1 MSSDSKWKF
10 WGSPPKP
17 FQKGTSLFY
26 LGSDVGNYLR
36 MFRNKLY
43 DKFPKLTV
51 EKLDESDVSGLFSQ
65 TSEKHHKHLRI
76 GAKIVLQQ
84 EIDELFATGG
94 KRFCCLTQ
102 SIAVPK
108 PYIKPKIEKKK
119 AKRVEKKAATTTTAV
134 ETQQNQTQQHMDAVP
149 VSTPVGICLKN
160 RKKTRTFPM
169 LLDHS
174 DEKLKKNSEAYDS
187 LVPIRLDMEIE
198 GHKLRD
204 SFTWNKNESCLTPS
218 EFAKI
223 LCDDLELPGH
233 HFIVPITQSI
243 ESQLEDHPKT
253 QVIEGSADQ
262 RVTLKLNI
270 HVGNISLNDQI
281 EWDLSEPENSPEKF
295 AECLCKDLGLGG
307 EFITAIAYSIR
318 GQLSWHYKTLHFM
331 EAPPPTIKQPLRAT
345 DGMETWC
352 PSIETLTSE
361 EMEKKIKDQDRITRR
376 RRRQIQY

>member
-1 MSSDSKWKF
+1 
-10 WGSPPKP
+10 
-17 FQKGTSLFY
+17 
-26 LGSDVGNYLR
+26 
-36 MFRNKLY
+36 
-43 DKFPKLTV
+43 
-51 EKLDESDVSGLFSQ
+51 
-65 TSEKHHKHLRI
+65 
-76 GAKIVLQQ
+76 
-84 EIDELFATGG
+84 
-94 KRFCCLTQ
+94 
-102 SIAVPK
+102 
-108 PYIKPKIEKKK
+108 
-119 AKRVEKKAATTTTAV
+119 
-134 ETQQNQTQQHMDAVP
+134 MDAVP

>member
-1 MSSDSKWKF
+1 
-10 WGSPPKP
+10 
-17 FQKGTSLFY
+17 
-26 LGSDVGNYLR
+26 

-51 EKLDESDVSGLFSQ
+51 EKLDEFDVNGLFSQ
-65 TSEKHHKHLRI
+65 TNEKHHKHVRI
-76 GAKIVLQQ
+76 GAKILLQQ

-108 PYIKPKIEKKK
+108 PFVKPKIDKKK

-149 VSTPVGICLKN
+149 VSTPVGIFLKN

-174 DEKLKKNSEAYDS
+174 DEKLKINSEADDS

-204 SFTWNKNESCLTPS
+204 SFTWNKNESCLTPA

-331 EAPPPTIKQPLRAT
+331 EAPQPTIKQPLRAT
-345 DGMETWC
+345 DGMEAWC
-352 PSIETLTSE
+352 PSIETLTNE